1 MLSATNFTWRFKDY
15 FPFYRMPSVQFKQ
28 SLRAPITTAAEKIL
42 FIFFIYLFILLF
54 SDNKVL
60 TFHVNHL
67 RTKCYH
73 SFLLF
78 HFFFLNK

>member
-1 MLSATNFTWRFKDY
+1 MLSATNFACRFKDY
-15 FPFYRMPSVQFKQ
+15 FPFYRMPSVQFKL
-28 SLRAPITTAAEKIL
+28 SLRAPITTAAEKN
-42 FIFFIYLFILLF
+42 LFILFYLFYFF

-67 RTKCYH
+67 QTKCHH

-78 HFFFLNK
+78 HFFLK